1 MDDAKTMIDQAETVQ
16 GTPNTLTTAVRATF
30 KVAEPANEGNF
41 LSQLQS
47 REDLPKLPQV
57 YRLIKID
64 RKVVSHAEYRM
75 TAVVYHEQASL
86 RVTWSVRQPDIRLKP
101 GKLVEIRWTGGSP
114 RSMNGAIVIAR
125 LVMLEKH
132 RSKLDLFKTVPPSW
146 IKDRTLTDRASKL
159 WMELLGSCQELITAI
174 FWDSDRFERFC
185 SGPSSCRGH
194 HMERGGN
201 FRHAVETAEAALA
214 LLPQFP
220 SANASL
226 AITVALLHD
235 AGKSDD
241 YEMHL
246 ARETTLSDWG
256 RLVSHKPT
264 VTFWIGEAHQQLKQ
278 RISHE
283 MLQSLLHAINATR
296 GPQHLGLRS
305 PMTPEAILLSLADNA
320 SGKGDLV
327 AKTASDDGGW
337 GTAHQHLNGNAP
349 YTVLAN
355 PRSHP

>member
-1 MDDAKTMIDQAETVQ
+1 MDDAKTMIDQGDSVQ
-16 GTPNTLTTAVRATF
+16 GTPKVLTTAVRATF
-30 KVAEPANEGNF
+30 EPVEAANDEQF
-41 LSQLQS
+41 LAQPQT

-57 YRLIKID
+57 YRLITIE
-64 RKVVSHAEYRM
+64 RETISHTEYRM

-86 RVTWSVRQPDIRLKP
+86 RVTWTVRQPDIRLKP
-101 GKLVEIRWTGGSP
+101 GKLVEIRWTGGAP
-114 RSMNGAIVIAR
+114 RSVNGAIVIAR

-132 RSKLDLFKTVPPSW
+132 RSQFDLFKTVPPSW
-146 IKDRTLTDRASKL
+146 VKDRSLTNRASML
-159 WMELLGSCQELITAI
+159 WKELVGSCQELITAI

-185 SGPSSCRGH
+185 TGPSSCRGH

-214 LLPQFP
+214 LLPQF
-220 SANASL
+220 SNAHASL

-241 YEMHL
+241 YVMQVG
-246 ARETTLSDWG
+246 RGTKLSDWG

-264 VTFWIGEAHQQLKQ
+264 VTFWIGEVHQKLKQ
-278 RISHE
+278 RIPHE
-283 MLQSLLHAINATR
+283 MLQSLLHAINATKA
-296 GPQHLGLRS
+296 PKELGLKD
-305 PMTPEAILLSLADNA
+305 PMTPEAMLLSLADNA

-327 AKTASDDGGW
+327 AKIASYDGGW

-349 YTVLAN
+349 YTVFAN
-355 PRSHP
+355 PRS